1 MHPSSPIPSRFAIYT
16 RQSVDTAKDVSSCDG
31 QFMVCM
37 DCARAYGERDTD
49 WIGERFDDQGWS
61 GANLDR
67 PAIKRLREAI
77 SDNRVKRVYAVA
89 LDRLSRTMRDSVLI
103 MDELDAA
110 GVELRFVHQPGL
122 GTTAEGRF
130 LRHIIGSFAQ
140 FEHELIVGR
149 LSDTRL
155 FLKAH
160 GRRLAGPPPY
170 GYDADPK
177 SKQLVPSPVEAK
189 RLRTIFEMAASGTLP
204 TEIARHLN
212 GNGWTTKQRLSKRSG
227 KNVGG
232 GKWTARQ
239 VLDVL
244 NNPVCLGVFAD
255 NDKVRP
261 GCHSAIIDLK
271 VFSDAASHLDARRRS
286 GKSPRISHQF
296 PLRGKVVCPGCERPM
311 STYTVPRRLGPRAT
325 MTYRYYRCRATAGGR
340 PPCSGRQYP
349 AIELERFVS
358 EILETPGIWRELL
371 TEVPPRERLKAAKAM
386 TAAWSALDFGQR
398 NRLIPQMVDRI
409 EFSTADD
416 ELAITFMP
424 GAVGLVNAL
433 KMGTSESSG

>member
-1 MHPSSPIPSRFAIYT
+1 M
-16 RQSVDTAKDVSSCDG
+16 DTAKDVSSCDG

-49 WIGERFDDQGWS
+49 WVGERFDDQGWT
-61 GANLDR
+61 GANLNR

-77 SDNRVKRVYAVA
+77 RDDRVQRVYAVA
-89 LDRLSRTMRDSVLI
+89 LDRLSRTMRDSVVI

-130 LRHIIGSFAQ
+130 LRHIIASFAQ

-160 GRRLAGPPPY
+160 GRRLAGSPPY

-177 SKQLVPSPVEAK
+177 SKQLVPNPVEAK
-189 RLRTIFEMAASGTLP
+189 RLRTIFEMAAAGTLP
-204 TEIARHLN
+204 TEISRHLN
-212 GNGWTTKQRLSKRSG
+212 GNEWTTKRRLSKRSG
-227 KNVGG
+227 KSVGG

-261 GCHSAIIDLK
+261 GCHPAIIDGK
-271 VFSDAASHLDARRRS
+271 AFADAANHLDARRRS
-286 GKSPRISHQF
+286 GKSPRTSHQF

-311 STYTVPRRLGPRAT
+311 STYTVSRRLGPGAT

-340 PPCSGRQYP
+340 PPCSGWQYP

-358 EILETPGIWRELL
+358 EILETPVMWQELL
-371 TEVPPRERLKAAKAM
+371 TSVLPRERLKAAKAM
-386 TAAWSALDFGQR
+386 ATVWSALDFGQR
-398 NRLIPQMVDRI
+398 NRLIPQMVDRL
-409 EFSTADD
+409 EFSKADD
-416 ELAITFMP
+416 KLSITLTSK
-424 GAVGLVNAL
+424 AVEVVNAL
-433 KMGTSESSG
+433 KVGTSESSS